1 MCSSILR
8 RKARKFLHCLRKPFH
23 FFFFDFFLPFLLSD
37 LIGLSAFT
45 KPGTKKKVLLTL
57 FLARLK
63 VTMSF
68 RDALQ
73 SYIDNPER
81 HKDQVLW
88 SNEDVVI
95 IKDLYPKSTF
105 HYLIL
110 PKLHTHEHPL
120 HAFKKNELFYQ
131 KVENY
136 VKLTKEILRQSLNKH
151 DTFAKLDGEN
161 FVSTFVKVGVH
172 SIPSLRNL
180 HIHVIS
186 KDFHSPR
193 LKNKKH
199 YNSFNTDFFVD
210 FEKLC
215 PYPRQNSIEH
225 EEEAM
230 LKSDADTD
238 IESGFSS
245 SESDDLKQRADKP
258 PATIPQAPEN
268 KPHQIHAPSS
278 RLIRGESPHSPEVKK
293 KETNTLEDYLKS
305 PLICLYC
312 GRNFDN
318 KFSSLKVHLKQE
330 FNKKFSST

>member
-1 MCSSILR
+1 
-8 RKARKFLHCLRKPFH
+8 
-23 FFFFDFFLPFLLSD
+23 
-37 LIGLSAFT
+37 
-45 KPGTKKKVLLTL
+45 
-57 FLARLK
+57 
-63 VTMSF
+63 MSF

-73 SYIDNPER
+73 TYLDNPER

-95 IKDLYPKSTF
+95 IRDLYPKSTF

-120 HAFKKNELFYQ
+120 YAFKENEIFYRE
-131 KVENY
+131 VENY
-136 VKLTKEILRQSLNKH
+136 VKLTKEILRQNLNKH
-151 DTFAKLDGEN
+151 DAFAKLDGEN
-161 FVSTFVKVGVH
+161 FINTFLKVGVH
-172 SIPSLRNL
+172 SIPSLKNL

-215 PYPRQNSIEH
+215 PYPRQNS
-225 EEEAM
+225 EEEEEEKEKEAM
-230 LKSDADTD
+230 LKSEADTD
-238 IESGFSS
+238 IESGLSA
-245 SESDDLKQRADKP
+245 SESDDLERKADEP
-258 PATIPQAPEN
+258 PETIPQAPEN
-268 KPHQIHAPSS
+268 KPHHIYAPFSH
-278 RLIRGESPHSPEVKK
+278 LIAGKSPHSPETKK
-293 KETNTLEDYLKS
+293 KETNRLEDILKS
-305 PLICLYC
+305 PLICSYC

-330 FNKKFSST
+330 FNKKFSSI